1 MRFLSRLTATLAALA
16 FTVQPVAAQSVLR
29 DAETEVFLDDLAAP
43 LVEAAGLA
51 PGNVD
56 VVLVND
62 PSINAFVAGG
72 QIVYIHTGLIDAADT
87 AGEVQGVVA
96 HELGH
101 ITGGHIIRFGDGVK
115 QATNISILSLL
126 LGVGAALAGA
136 GEAAM
141 GAIMAGQQAAMGQFL
156 AFTRVQESSADAAGA
171 EYLSKAGIS
180 GRGSLDFFKKLQ
192 NQEFRYGYSQD
203 DDAAF
208 GRTHPLSGDRIAT
221 LRESYIVDPAW
232 DKPGDPQLQA
242 RFERI
247 KAKLTGYISTP
258 AATLRDYPE
267 TDRTVPA
274 LYARAYAYHKSAH
287 IDRALEAADELLK
300 TQPND
305 PYFLELKG
313 QVLLES
319 GRPAEAIEP
328 LRRATELSL
337 SQPLIA
343 SMFGHALIATEDKAN
358 FDEAEQVLRTA
369 VARDRYN
376 PFAWY
381 QLGVVYANKGDMP
394 RARLASAEQQ
404 VMSRQYELAI
414 RSAQAAEAG
423 LPAGSPD
430 WIRAQ
435 DIGMQARAMLE
446 LQCEAEG
453 RRKCGNR

>member
-156 AFTRVQESSADAAGA
+156 AFTRVQILCRCGGR
-171 EYLSKAGIS
+171 GIS
-180 GRGSLDFFKKLQ
+180 LK
-192 NQEFRYGYSQD
+192 
-203 DDAAF
+203 
-208 GRTHPLSGDRIAT
+208 SGDFR
-221 LRESYIVDPAW
+221 
-232 DKPGDPQLQA
+232 A
-242 RFERI
+242 RFARFLQEI
-247 KAKLTGYISTP
+247 AK
-258 AATLRDYPE
+258 
-267 TDRTVPA
+267 
-274 LYARAYAYHKSAH
+274 
-287 IDRALEAADELLK
+287 
-300 TQPND
+300 
-305 PYFLELKG
+305 
-313 QVLLES
+313 S
-319 GRPAEAIEP
+319 GIP
-328 LRRATELSL
+328 LRL
-337 SQPLIA
+337 
-343 SMFGHALIATEDKAN
+343 
-358 FDEAEQVLRTA
+358 
-369 VARDRYN
+369 
-376 PFAWY
+376 
-381 QLGVVYANKGDMP
+381 
-394 RARLASAEQQ
+394 
-404 VMSRQYELAI
+404 
-414 RSAQAAEAG
+414 
-423 LPAGSPD
+423 
-430 WIRAQ
+430 
-435 DIGMQARAMLE
+435 
-446 LQCEAEG
+446 
-453 RRKCGNR
+453 